1 MEKLDESKGAGIAE
15 SISIED
21 EAMTSRQDVE
31 SHDNYIPEKHGTAKV
46 VKTSNFLANK
56 AKGSNNKFTNH
67 SPANLNATHKSG
79 ASLDQGDSYYD
90 ADDFDSVSM
99 SKSMGGM
106 GFGLTGGKQ

>member
-1 MEKLDESKGAGIAE
+1 M
-15 SISIED
+15 
-21 EAMTSRQDVE
+21 
-31 SHDNYIPEKHGTAKV
+31 
-46 VKTSNFLANK
+46 ANK
-56 AKGSNNKFTNH
+56 ARGSKFTNH

>member
-1 MEKLDESKGAGIAE
+1 VEKLDESKGPGIAE

-46 VKTSNFLANK
+46 VKTGNFMANK
-56 AKGSNNKFTNH
+56 ARGSKFTNH